1 MATNEFEQA
10 PTTPPF
16 AVTVV
21 KAAHDLTG
29 TDGRL
34 TLRLLF
40 ALLAIAIAG
49 SSTPWPYSVV
59 LLVGLVILIIE
70 VARLA
75 WMKR

>member
-1 MATNEFEQA
+1 MATNEFEQPA
-10 PTTPPF
+10 TTPPF

-21 KAAHDLTG
+21 QAAHDVTG
-29 TDGRL
+29 TDARL

-40 ALLAIAIAG
+40 ALLAVAIAG

-59 LLVGLVILIIE
+59 LLVALVILIVE

-75 WMKR
+75 WKR